1 MQLTALA
8 LQIQTS
14 WFAPLTLT
22 SLALSLPFPLLA
34 DEGHKVCEQY
44 GVWGAKNL
52 MGRAYEGVMR
62 TTFLIDWNG
71 KIALVFEKI
80 KLAGRFLKISKTY
93 RG

>member
-1 MQLTALA
+1 
-8 LQIQTS
+8 
-14 WFAPLTLT
+14 
-22 SLALSLPFPLLA
+22 
-34 DEGHKVCEQY
+34 
-44 GVWGAKNL
+44 